1 MYQEQPEKT
10 PREVLIA
17 LRVSEAERKLIAQ
30 QAKEQNKTIS
40 ALLRENLGLDTGR
53 QSKAGRG
60 RAGKRKAA

>member
-1 MYQEQPEKT
+1 MYPTQPEGT
-10 PREVLIA
+10 QRVSLIA

-53 QSKAGRG
+53 QSKAGKG